1 MQLGRIFS
9 VALLTLVFSQ
19 SVCRRRHLV
28 FDRLLAA
35 YGVLQKRVADLRR
48 TKEVQ
53 DTRLAELEG
62 MPPPILFIRP
72 LPG

>member
-1 MQLGRIFS
+1 M
-9 VALLTLVFSQ
+9 
-19 SVCRRRHLV
+19 CRRRQLV

-48 TKEVQ
+48 TKETQ

-62 MPPPILFIRP
+62 MPPPISFIRT